1 MEHVSRVA
9 GDPRIFPGRVAALV
23 CSLAVGLCLIAG
35 PGCSSTPKASSTG
48 GKAVNGTDEQIFIG
62 DSIEKNYDPNVIM
75 KRGEA
80 FFDKEE
86 YAEAIVEYQHFLELH
101 RIHVLAPYAQYRL
114 GESHFKMAKSI
125 DRDPEPIHKAIAAY
139 EKLRREF
146 PGNRYD
152 AQAIKKIQE
161 CHDWLAQT
169 HLFVG
174 QFYYRRGS
182 YLAAAHRF
190 EQIIKQYPDKTVA
203 PDALYFLAMSY
214 KEMGA
219 QDWVD
224 DHLILLAE
232 KYPDSKYAS
241 DGRKLL
247 AKRGGARPATTL
259 TVKADETR
267 RREESRPTQLA
278 DNVLSSLQSLPPGQ
292 PPLSLSVPSA
302 SSLGQSFI
310 SCRIGAWC

>member
-1 MEHVSRVA
+1 MEHVSRIMGA
-9 GDPRIFPGRVAALV
+9 SHIYLGRVAARV
-23 CSLAVGLCLIAG
+23 FSVAVGVCLIAA

-48 GKAVNGTDEQIFIG
+48 GKTVSGTDEQIFIG

-86 YAEAIVEYQHFLELH
+86 YAEALVEYQHFLDLH
-101 RIHVLAPYAQYRL
+101 RIHILAPYAQYRL

-125 DRDPEPIHKAIAAY
+125 DRDPEPIRKAIAAY
-139 EKLRREF
+139 EKLRKEF
-146 PGNRYD
+146 PSSRYD
-152 AQAIKKIQE
+152 GQALQKMQE

-182 YLAAAHRF
+182 YLAATHRF

-219 QDWVD
+219 QDWAD

-232 KYPDSKYAS
+232 KYPSSKYAS
-241 DGRKLL
+241 EGQTLL
-247 AKRGGARPATTL
+247 AKRGGGKPAATL
-259 TVKADETR
+259 TAKADETLR
-267 RREESRPTQLA
+267 RDASRSTQLA
-278 DNVLSSLQSLPPGQ
+278 DNLPSPIQSLLPSQ
-292 PPLSLSVPSA
+292 PSVSLSMPSA

-310 SCRIGAWC
+310 SCRVGAWC